1 MRALAILALSFA
13 AIPAQAA
20 DWPDL
25 LGTWTGTS
33 RAVVLGEGGHYGA
46 DSGKARFVEAEL
58 TIEWTEQQ
66 DGRYIG
72 TIASPVRTEPKL
84 AVLSADGTTLI
95 TVDEDGS
102 SIGRLI
108 DDDHFELCYQQ
119 TSAGDSLMTASC
131 VVFERQG

>member
-1 MRALAILALSFA
+1 MRTLAILVLSLAGAPALA
-13 AIPAQAA
+13 T

-33 RAVVLGEGGHYGA
+33 RAVVLGDGGHYAGEA
-46 DSGKARFVEAEL
+46 GNPRFVEAEL
-58 TIEWTEQQ
+58 TIEWTDQR

-72 TIASPVRTEPKL
+72 TISSAAHTEPKL
-84 AVLSADGTTLI
+84 AVLSADLETLI

-108 DDDHFELCYQQ
+108 DDDRFELCYHQS
-119 TSAGDSLMTASC
+119 SAGHTQMTASC
-131 VVFERQG
+131 VVFERQR

>member
-1 MRALAILALSFA
+1 MRVLAILALSLVA
-13 AIPAQAA
+13 APAQAA

-33 RAVVLGEGGHYGA
+33 RAVVLGDGGHYGA
-46 DSGKARFVEAEL
+46 DSGKARFVEADL
-58 TIEWTEQQ
+58 TIEWTEQK

-72 TIASPVRTEPKL
+72 TIASPARTEPKL
-84 AVLSADGTTLI
+84 AVLSADGTSFF
-95 TVDEDGS
+95 TVDTDGS
-102 SIGRLI
+102 SVGRLI

-131 VVFERQG
+131 VIFERQ